1 MSLKDKQKLRRMKS
15 DVFKRIATIDFI
27 EIYIPTEFVVA
38 VDKKKHLLNVNLPEE
53 KITLLLK
60 RDITYIIFLRKH
72 TLIKLIL
79 KNRFVKS
86 FTCF

>member
-1 MSLKDKQKLRRMKS
+1 M
-15 DVFKRIATIDFI
+15 FKRIATIDFI

-38 VDKKKHLLNVNLPEE
+38 VEKKKLLNVNLPEE

-60 RDITYIIFLRKH
+60 RDITYIIFLRKY

-79 KNRFVKS
+79 
-86 FTCF
+86 

>member
-1 MSLKDKQKLRRMKS
+1 MSLKDKQKLRGLKS

-38 VDKKKHLLNVNLPEE
+38 VEKKNLLNVNLPEE

-72 TLIKLIL
+72 TLIKSIL